1 LDESVILA
9 NIGSNKIV
17 VAGKEFLLTGVNGE
31 YTDTLEFAYTVKVD
45 NNINAKDF
53 NIESTEDIVLSDV
66 KDVDGNSIDFSTITD
81 SVALSKASFN
91 TDLIIGGGNKI
102 RHSDGVYEKTYS
114 ANWNADDAVHSH
126 R

>member
-31 YTDTLEFAYTVKVD
+31 HTDALEFVYTVKVD
-45 NNINAKDF
+45 NNVNAEDF
-53 NIESTEDIVLSDV
+53 NIDSTKDIVLTDV
-66 KDVDGNSIDFSTITD
+66 KDVDGNSIDFSAITD

-102 RHSDGVYEKTYS
+102 RHSKCF
-114 ANWNADDAVHSH
+114 
-126 R
+126 